1 MKTKTLYVTDLDG
14 TLLNS
19 DIGINKESLNIINE
33 LIENGMMFTYATAR
47 SLVSAAPPTKGLL
60 LKMPVIVHNG
70 AFIVDASEGS
80 ILMAEFFNKEQVE
93 YVRGRAKKHGLS
105 PFVYAIMN
113 NKQNVSYVI
122 KDVNPGMQNYINDR
136 AGDDRMNPQS
146 SDGTLYNGEVYYFT
160 FIGTQEELM
169 DMYLEIKDE
178 SEYIINF
185 AKDIYHDDYW
195 LEIMPKGA
203 TKANAIKKLKQM
215 YGCTKI
221 VCFGDGINDIPM
233 FEIADECYAVENAVL
248 ELKNIATDV
257 VLSNNENGVAIWLK
271 NNFKN

>member
-160 FIGTQEELM
+160 FIGTQEELT

-178 SEYIINF
+178 PEFIINF